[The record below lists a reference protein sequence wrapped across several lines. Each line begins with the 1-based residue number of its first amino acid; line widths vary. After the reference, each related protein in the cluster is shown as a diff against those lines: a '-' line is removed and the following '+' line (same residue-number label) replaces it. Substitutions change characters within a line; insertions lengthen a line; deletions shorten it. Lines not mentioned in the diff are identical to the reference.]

1 VPRVEK
7 VVDRAI
13 LMGLRLPRQKR
24 WEMEESMEELSR
36 LAESAGAE
44 VLASVV
50 QERSAPNPRLH
61 FGKGKVEEV
70 RALAR
75 ALGAGLLIS
84 DDPLTP
90 VQERNLTR
98 ALDLRVIDRTAL
110 ILDIFAQRARTSEG
124 KLQVELA
131 QLTYLLPRL
140 VGQWAHLERLGGG
153 IGTRGPGETQLESDR
168 RVVRRR
174 IGQIR
179 EALTDVQRHRRL
191 LRAHRRDVG
200 LSVVALVGYTNA
212 GKTTLLNRIA
222 GASAPT
228 ADQLFVTLDPAA
240 RLVSGPGWAPFVL
253 TDTVGFIQKLPTQLV
268 AAFKATLEELEDAQ
282 LLLHVVDMSRP
293 QAREHMSAVYRVLEE
308 LGLEDRPALTVMN
321 KIDRLVEPNGLLRE
335 LGAEGGVAVSARTGE
350 GIGALLVRVGDA
362 LRTTRSACRLR
373 VPYERG
379 GVLSRV
385 YARGRVLG
393 REDRPDGIWLDVEVP
408 RALEGLVRPYRVSVL
423 DGAGAGKPLRAWP
436 VGGGTT
442 LQEAGS

>member
-1 VPRVEK
+1 
-7 VVDRAI
+7 
-13 LMGLRLPRQKR
+13 
-24 WEMEESMEELSR
+24 MEELSR

-50 QERSAPNPRLH
+50 QERDAPNPRSHL
-61 FGKGKVEEV
+61 GKGKVDEL

-75 ALGAGLLIS
+75 ALGATLLIS

-90 VQERNLTR
+90 GQERNLAR

-140 VGQWAHLERLGGG
+140 VGQWSHLERLGGG

-174 IGQIR
+174 IGQIH
-179 EALTDVQRHRRL
+179 EALRDVQRHRRL

-200 LSVVALVGYTNA
+200 LPVVALVGYTNA

-222 GASAPT
+222 GASGTT
-228 ADQLFVTLDPAA
+228 ADQLFVTLDPSA
-240 RLVSGPGWAPFVL
+240 RLVSGGGRAPLVL

-268 AAFKATLEELEDAQ
+268 AAFKATLEELEEAQ
-282 LLLHVVDMSRP
+282 LLLHVVDASHP
-293 QAREHMSAVYRVLEE
+293 HAREHMTAVHRVLQE

-321 KIDRLVEPNGLLRE
+321 KVDRLAERNGLLRE
-335 LGAEGGVAVSARTGE
+335 LLAEGGVAVSARTGE
-350 GIGALLVRVGDA
+350 GVPGLLARVDDT
-362 LRTTRSACRLR
+362 LRATRSACRLR

-379 GVLSRV
+379 AILSRV

-393 REDRPDGIWLDVEVP
+393 REDRADGIWLDVEIP
-408 RALEGLVRPYRVSVL
+408 RALEGLVRPYRVPGV
-423 DGAGAGKPLRAWP
+423 DGAARRTAELVESDSR
-436 VGGGTT
+436 GTT
-442 LQEAGS
+442 LQEAEP

>member
-1 VPRVEK
+1 
-7 VVDRAI
+7 
-13 LMGLRLPRQKR
+13 
-24 WEMEESMEELSR
+24 
-36 LAESAGAE
+36 

-61 FGKGKVEEV
+61 FGRGKVEEV
-70 RALAR
+70 RELAR
-75 ALGAGLLIS
+75 ALGATLVIS

-140 VGQWAHLERLGGG
+140 VRQWAHLERLGGG

-174 IGQIR
+174 IGQIH
-179 EALTDVQRHRRL
+179 EALRDVQRHRRL
-191 LRAHRRDVG
+191 LRTHRREVG
-200 LSVVALVGYTNA
+200 LPVVALVGYTNA

-222 GASAPT
+222 GANAPT

-240 RLVSGPGWAPFVL
+240 RLVSGGGRPPFVL

-268 AAFKATLEELEDAQ
+268 AAFKATLEELEEAQ
-282 LLLHVVDMSRP
+282 LLLHVVDVSHP
-293 QAREHMSAVYRVLEE
+293 HAREHMSAVYHVLAG
-308 LGLEDRPALTVMN
+308 LGLEDRPSLTVMN
-321 KIDRLVEPNGLLRE
+321 KVDRLTEGNGLLRE
-335 LGAEGGVAVSARTGE
+335 LSTEGGVAISARTGE
-350 GIGALLVRVGDA
+350 GVDTLLARVDDT
-362 LRTTRSACRLR
+362 LRRSRSACRLR

-408 RALEGLVRPYRVSVL
+408 RALEGLVEPYRVAAE
-423 DGAGAGKPLRAWP
+423 DGAGARVTEDGRPAGR
-436 VGGGTT
+436 GTT

>member
-1 VPRVEK
+1 
-7 VVDRAI
+7 
-13 LMGLRLPRQKR
+13 
-24 WEMEESMEELSR
+24 MEELSR
-36 LAESAGAE
+36 LAESAGAQ
-44 VLASVV
+44 VLASIV
-50 QERSAPNPRLH
+50 QERSVRNPRLH

-70 RALAR
+70 RELAR
-75 ALGAGLLIS
+75 ALGAGLLVS
-84 DDPLTP
+84 DDPLSP

-98 ALDLRVIDRTAL
+98 ALGLRVIDRTAL

-140 VGQWAHLERLGGG
+140 VRQWAHLERLGGG

-168 RVVRRR
+168 RVIRHR
-174 IGQIR
+174 IRQIQ
-179 EALTDVQRHRRL
+179 EALGDVQRHRRL

-222 GASAPT
+222 GASAAT

-240 RLVSGPGWAPFVL
+240 RLVSGGGRAPFVL

-282 LLLHVVDMSRP
+282 LLLHVVDVSHP
-293 QAREHMSAVYRVLEE
+293 YAREHMSAVYRVLEE
-308 LGLEDRPALTVMN
+308 LGLEDRPALTVVN
-321 KIDRLVEPNGLLRE
+321 KIDRLEEPNGLLRE
-335 LGAEGGVAVSARTGE
+335 LQAEGGVGVSARTGE
-350 GIGALLVRVGDA
+350 GLDALLTRIGEE
-362 LRTTRSACRLR
+362 LRATRSACRLR

-379 GVLSRV
+379 GILSRV
-385 YARGRVLG
+385 YARGRVLV
-393 REDRPDGIWLDVEVP
+393 REDRPDGIWLEVEVP
-408 RALEGLVRPYRVSVL
+408 RALEGLVRPYRVSASSN
-423 DGAGAGKPLRAWP
+423 GT
-436 VGGGTT
+436 VGHEPAEVWSVGRGTT

>member
-1 VPRVEK
+1 
-7 VVDRAI
+7 
-13 LMGLRLPRQKR
+13 MGLRLPRQKR
-24 WEMEESMEELSR
+24 WEVEESMEELSR
-36 LAESAGAE
+36 LAESAGAQ
-44 VLASVV
+44 VLASIV
-50 QERSAPNPRLH
+50 QERSGRNPRLH

-75 ALGAGLLIS
+75 ALGAGLLVS
-84 DDPLTP
+84 DDSLTP

-98 ALDLRVIDRTAL
+98 ALGLRVIDRTAL

-140 VGQWAHLERLGGG
+140 IGQWSHLERLGGG

-168 RVVRRR
+168 RVIRRR
-174 IGQIR
+174 ISQIQ
-179 EALTDVQRHRRL
+179 EALGDVQRHRRL
-191 LRAHRRDVG
+191 LRTHRRDVG

-240 RLVSGPGWAPFVL
+240 RLVSGGGRAPFVL

-282 LLLHVVDMSRP
+282 LLLHVVDVSHP
-293 QAREHMSAVYRVLEE
+293 HAREHMSAVYRVLEE

-321 KIDRLVEPNGLLRE
+321 KIDRLEEPNGLLRE
-335 LGAEGGVAVSARTGE
+335 TLAEGGVAVSARTGGGFE
-350 GIGALLVRVGDA
+350 ALFTRIGEA
-362 LRTTRSACRLR
+362 LRKTRSACRLR

-379 GVLSRV
+379 GILSRV

-408 RALEGLVRPYRVSVL
+408 RALEGLVRPYRVPGSNG
-423 DGAGAGKPLRAWP
+423 DGEHERAEAWD
-436 VGGGTT
+436 VGRGTT

>member
-1 VPRVEK
+1 MK
-7 VVDRAI
+7 KAVDRAI

-24 WEMEESMEELSR
+24 WEVEESMEELRR
-36 LAESAGAE
+36 LAETAGAE
-44 VLASVV
+44 VVANVI
-50 QERSAPNPRLH
+50 QERTERNPRLH

-70 RALAR
+70 RELAR

-84 DDPLTP
+84 DDSLSPG
-90 VQERNLTR
+90 QERNLTR
-98 ALDLRVIDRTAL
+98 ALDVRVIDRTAL

-140 VGQWAHLERLGGG
+140 VGQWSHLERLGGG

-174 IGQIR
+174 IAQIH
-179 EALTDVQRHRRL
+179 EALEDVQRHRRL
-191 LRAHRRDVG
+191 LRTHRREVG
-200 LSVVALVGYTNA
+200 LSVAALVGYTNA

-240 RLVSGPGWAPFVL
+240 RLVSGGGRAPFVL

-282 LLLHVVDMSRP
+282 LLLHVVDVSHP

-308 LGLEDRPALTVMN
+308 LGLEDRPVLVVMN
-321 KIDRLVEPNGLLRE
+321 KIDRLAEPNALQRE
-335 LGAEGGVAVSARTGE
+335 LGLDGAVAVSARTGE
-350 GIGALLVRVGDA
+350 GLDTLLARIGDA
-362 LRTTRSACRLR
+362 LRVTRSAFRLR

-379 GVLSRV
+379 EILGRV
-385 YARGRVLG
+385 YARGQVLR

-408 RALEGLVRPYRVSVL
+408 RALEGLVRPYRVS
-423 DGAGAGKPLRAWP
+423 DGNGAGVREAARAWP
-436 VGGGTT
+436 PSRGTT

>member
-1 VPRVEK
+1 MQTA
-7 VVDRAI
+7 VDRAI
-13 LMGLRLPRQKR
+13 LAGLRLPRQKR
-24 WEMEESMEELSR
+24 WEVEESMEELSR

-44 VLASVV
+44 VLANVV
-50 QERSAPNPRLH
+50 QERDAPNPRFH

-70 RALAR
+70 GTLAKD
-75 ALGAGLLIS
+75 LGATLLIS

-90 VQERNLTR
+90 GQERNLAR
-98 ALDLRVIDRTAL
+98 ALNLRVIDRTAL

-140 VGQWAHLERLGGG
+140 VGQWSHLERLGGG

-174 IGQIR
+174 IGQIH
-179 EALTDVQRHRRL
+179 EALGNVQRHRRL

-200 LSVVALVGYTNA
+200 LPVVALVGYTNA

-222 GASAPT
+222 GANGAT
-228 ADQLFVTLDPAA
+228 ADRLFVTLDPAA
-240 RLVSGPGWAPFVL
+240 RLVSGGGRAPFVL

-268 AAFKATLEELEDAQ
+268 AAFKATLEELEEAQ
-282 LLLHVVDMSRP
+282 LLLHVVDVGHP
-293 QAREHMSAVYRVLEE
+293 HAREHMSAVHRVLEE
-308 LGLEDRPALTVMN
+308 LGLEDRPALMVMN
-321 KIDRLVEPNGLLRE
+321 KVDRLAERNGLLRE
-335 LGAEGGVAVSARTGE
+335 LVAEGGVAVSALTGE
-350 GIGALLVRVGDA
+350 GLDALLARVDGALRV
-362 LRTTRSACRLR
+362 TRSACRLR

-379 GVLSRV
+379 AILSRV

-408 RALEGLVRPYRVSVL
+408 RALEGLVRPFRISEGN
-423 DGAGAGKPLRAWP
+423 GASRRAVEP
-436 VGGGTT
+436 VRSDSRGTT

>member
-1 VPRVEK
+1 
-7 VVDRAI
+7 
-13 LMGLRLPRQKR
+13 MGLRLPRQKR
-24 WEMEESMEELSR
+24 WEVEESMEELSR
-36 LAESAGAE
+36 LAESAGAQ
-44 VLASVV
+44 VLASIV
-50 QERSAPNPRLH
+50 QERSERNPRLH

-70 RALAR
+70 RELAQ
-75 ALGAGLLIS
+75 ALGAGLLVS
-84 DDPLTP
+84 DDSLTP

-98 ALDLRVIDRTAL
+98 ALGMRVIDRTAL

-168 RVVRRR
+168 RVIRRR
-174 IGQIR
+174 IGQIQ
-179 EALTDVQRHRRL
+179 EALGDVQRHRRL
-191 LRAHRRDVG
+191 LRTHRRDVG

-212 GKTTLLNRIA
+212 GKTTLLNRIS

-240 RLVSGPGWAPFVL
+240 RLVSGGGRAPFVL

-268 AAFKATLEELEDAQ
+268 AAFKATLEELDDAQ
-282 LLLHVVDMSRP
+282 LLLHVVDVSHP
-293 QAREHMSAVYRVLEE
+293 HAREHMSAVYRVLAE

-321 KIDRLVEPNGLLRE
+321 KVDRLEEPNGLLRE
-335 LGAEGGVAVSARTGE
+335 TLAEGGVAVSARTGDGFE
-350 GIGALLVRVGDA
+350 ALLTRIGEA
-362 LRTTRSACRLR
+362 LRATRSACRLR

-379 GVLSRV
+379 GILSRV

-408 RALEGLVRPYRVSVL
+408 RALEGLVRPYRVAGSNG
-423 DGAGAGKPLRAWP
+423 GAVHEPDEPWAAGR
-436 VGGGTT
+436 GTT